1 MSNNTQDW
9 QAISV
14 LLDELLE
21 LSADQQ
27 REFLH
32 NLPPPQQHLRA
43 RLHSLA
49 QAHWQAEQDEFMST
63 IPKIT
68 LTDDGSLSLRRN
80 FQPDSQ
86 IGPWRLLR
94 KLGEGGMAS
103 VWLAVKEGEFRREVA
118 LKLPH
123 ADNLSERV
131 MERFARERDILAQ
144 LVHPHI
150 ARLYDAGMDK
160 SQQSWLALEFI
171 EGMHIQDWCHS
182 QGLDTAARVRLMV
195 QACSAVQYAHS
206 RLVVHRDL
214 KPSNILVTSEGYVRL
229 LDFGIAHILQADA
242 HNDTP
247 ALTEIKA
254 FQGKPVT
261 WRYASPEQLGNQE
274 IGITTDV
281 YALGVVLYE
290 LLTGHNPYQPEDRS
304 RRALEQAILHQEPAP
319 ASSRV
324 SDRKLSQHLRG
335 DLDAILHKAL
345 QKTPELRY
353 PTAHALASDLR
364 RYLNHEPVS
373 ARPDSFWYR
382 SSRFV
387 QRYRTLSALSVLLLS
402 VVLSSSAVA
411 LYQANKARQEA
422 DRAQAMY
429 QFVLRIFNPEQKP
442 DPDLVRRD
450 LSLKDLVATGIQNA
464 VRDFSSL
471 PMESSKLTHDL
482 GQLAIQLGLSDA
494 ASTLYEHNLAL
505 AKQVYGDQSSEYAHA
520 LIESV
525 DWLASVGQHQ
535 RACQQ
540 TTQALAIFRQ
550 AAASSDQLA
559 QAHRKAGLCA
569 SKLYAA
575 NDPRIFQHLEQAITL
590 ARHNANRNE
599 LGYALVSIA
608 MAYLNADQTDKA
620 LAAYQ
625 EALQVRLLEFGEN
638 NWQTAEARQGVAICL
653 DKLGRPAESS
663 QVAIQ
668 AMHNME
674 QVWGKHHYRVSE
686 ARLYIANVLA
696 DSTQRSEALQQAR
709 TAYDI
714 VLLPEWRTQKPDYL
728 ESAQVAYLRIL
739 LRMGNLAQMLQVCRD
754 IDMQA
759 AISYPRLRLMAAD
772 HCGLARAMQGET
784 EIALQHVRHS
794 QQLREQYWPD
804 QKKRA
809 LGGLLVQGA
818 LALRK
823 RDFALAAQLYRQS
836 ISYANNHADYSR
848 SLAWRELARLP
859 VSKTEDD
866 LRRIQAE
873 YQDLQT
879 PQQADYW
886 RGQSVNL
893 QEALGWIYLQRAQ
906 YGSAITAFRLAL
918 QLRASMDDPVDS
930 VWQMQTRAALQ
941 QALEKNRSL

>member
-1 MSNNTQDW
+1 
-9 QAISV
+9 
-14 LLDELLE
+14 
-21 LSADQQ
+21 
-27 REFLH
+27 
-32 NLPPPQQHLRA
+32 
-43 RLHSLA
+43 
-49 QAHWQAEQDEFMST
+49 
-63 IPKIT
+63 
-68 LTDDGSLSLRRN
+68 
-80 FQPDSQ
+80 
-86 IGPWRLLR
+86 
-94 KLGEGGMAS
+94 
-103 VWLAVKEGEFRREVA
+103 
-118 LKLPH
+118 
-123 ADNLSERV
+123 
-131 MERFARERDILAQ
+131 
-144 LVHPHI
+144 
-150 ARLYDAGMDK
+150 
-160 SQQSWLALEFI
+160 
-171 EGMHIQDWCHS
+171 
-182 QGLDTAARVRLMV
+182 
-195 QACSAVQYAHS
+195 
-206 RLVVHRDL
+206 
-214 KPSNILVTSEGYVRL
+214 
-229 LDFGIAHILQADA
+229 
-242 HNDTP
+242 
-247 ALTEIKA
+247 
-254 FQGKPVT
+254 
-261 WRYASPEQLGNQE
+261 
-274 IGITTDV
+274 
-281 YALGVVLYE
+281 
-290 LLTGHNPYQPEDRS
+290 
-304 RRALEQAILHQEPAP
+304 
-319 ASSRV
+319 
-324 SDRKLSQHLRG
+324 
-335 DLDAILHKAL
+335 
-345 QKTPELRY
+345 
-353 PTAHALASDLR
+353 
-364 RYLNHEPVS
+364 
-373 ARPDSFWYR
+373 
-382 SSRFV
+382 
-387 QRYRTLSALSVLLLS
+387 
-402 VVLSSSAVA
+402 
-411 LYQANKARQEA
+411 
-422 DRAQAMY
+422 
-429 QFVLRIFNPEQKP
+429 
-442 DPDLVRRD
+442 
-450 LSLKDLVATGIQNA
+450 
-464 VRDFSSL
+464 
-471 PMESSKLTHDL
+471 
-482 GQLAIQLGLSDA
+482 
-494 ASTLYEHNLAL
+494 
-505 AKQVYGDQSSEYAHA
+505 
-520 LIESV
+520 
-525 DWLASVGQHQ
+525 
-535 RACQQ
+535 

-859 VSKTEDD
+859 VSKTE
-866 LRRIQAE
+866 
-873 YQDLQT
+873 
-879 PQQADYW
+879 
-886 RGQSVNL
+886 
-893 QEALGWIYLQRAQ
+893 
-906 YGSAITAFRLAL
+906 
-918 QLRASMDDPVDS
+918 
-930 VWQMQTRAALQ
+930 
-941 QALEKNRSL
+941 

>member
-1 MSNNTQDW
+1 MSTQTQDW
-9 QAISV
+9 HILSA
-14 LLDELLE
+14 LLDELLD
-21 LSADQQ
+21 LTADQQ
-27 REFLH
+27 QHFLQ
-32 NLPPPQQHLRA
+32 NLPPQQQHLRA

-49 QAHWQAEQDEFMST
+49 QAHWQAEQDDFMST

-68 LTDDGSLSLRRN
+68 LTDSGNMGLSRDY
-80 FQPDSQ
+80 QPDSQ

-103 VWLAVKEGEFRREVA
+103 VWLAVKDGEFRREVA

-123 ADNLSERV
+123 ADTLSERV
-131 MERFARERDILAQ
+131 LERFARERDILAQ

-150 ARLYDAGMDK
+150 ARLYDAGMD
-160 SQQSWLALEFI
+160 SAQQSWLALEYVA
-171 EGMHIQDWCHS
+171 GMHIQDWCHS
-182 QGLDTAARVRLMV
+182 QGLDSVARVRLMV

-229 LDFGIAHILQADA
+229 LDFGIAHILQAD
-242 HNDTP
+242 HSDEP
-247 ALTEIKA
+247 QALTGIKA

-261 WRYASPEQLGNQE
+261 WRYASPEQLRGE
-274 IGITTDV
+274 EVGITTDV

-290 LLTGHNPYQPEDRS
+290 LLTGQSPYQPEDRS
-304 RRALEQAILHQEPAP
+304 RRALEHAILQQPAAP

-324 SDRKLSQHLRG
+324 NDRKLRQQLQG

-345 QKTPELRY
+345 QKSPEQRY

-364 RYLNHEPVS
+364 RYLNREPVS

-387 QRYRTLSALSVLLLS
+387 QRYRALTALSVLLLS
-402 VVLSSSAVA
+402 VVLSTSAIA

-442 DPDLVRRD
+442 DPDLARRD

-471 PMESSKLTHDL
+471 PTESSKLTHDL

-505 AKQVYGDQSSEYAHA
+505 AKQVYGEQSGEYANA

-525 DWLASVGQHQ
+525 DWLSSVGQHQ

-540 TTQALAIFRQ
+540 TTQALAIFRH
-550 AAASSDQLA
+550 AAASSEQLA
-559 QAHRKAGLCA
+559 QAHRKAGQCA

-590 ARHNANRNE
+590 ARNSANRNE
-599 LGYALVSIA
+599 LGYALVSMA
-608 MAYLNADQTDKA
+608 MAYLNTDQTDKA

-625 EALQVRLLEFGEN
+625 EALQVRLQAFGEN

-696 DSTQRSEALQQAR
+696 DSTHRPEALQHAR

-728 ESAQVAYLRIL
+728 ESAQVGYLRIL
-739 LRMGNLAQMLQVCRD
+739 LRTGELPQMLQVCRSM
-754 IDMQA
+754 DMQA

-772 HCGLARAMQGET
+772 HCSIAWAMQGDIEL
-784 EIALQHVRHS
+784 AQQDLRRS
-794 QQLREQYWPD
+794 QQLREQYWPH
-804 QKKRA
+804 QQKRA
-809 LGGLLVQGA
+809 LGALLVQA
-818 LALRK
+818 QLATRK
-823 RDFALAAQLYRQS
+823 QEFALAEQLYRQS
-836 ISYANNHADYSR
+836 ISYANNRADYSR

-859 VSKTEDD
+859 GTKTDED
-866 LRRIQAE
+866 LRLIQAD

-879 PQQADYW
+879 PQQAAYW

-906 YGSAITAFRLAL
+906 YPQAIAAFRLAL
-918 QLRASMDDPVDS
+918 QMRASMNDPATS
-930 VWQMQTRAALQ
+930 IWQQQTRAALQ
-941 QALEKNRSL
+941 QAQEKNRKL